1 MRIVAHR
8 RIVVIQ
14 RKLAVCLMVGV
25 FAFAA
30 ASVMTIHTVKGS
42 GKTLDSQ
49 GRRGEFSVDAMKT
62 IHRQEERTKG
72 NFNFTARIGDYLVTL
87 RVEAIDGMGVEEDQG
102 RIGGPAV
109 MRVQRGTETKYFR
122 GRGYFVGISN
132 RHPDEDGDR
141 DVVAVHFVPNVNTD
155 PPFSYEGRVVQ
166 GDVGVS
172 TTKSY

>member
-1 MRIVAHR
+1 M
-8 RIVVIQ
+8 IQ

-42 GKTLDSQ
+42 GKTLDGQ
-49 GRRGEFSVDAMKT
+49 GRRGEFSVDATKI
-62 IHRQEERTKG
+62 IHRHEENRRGK
-72 NFNFTARIGDYLVTL
+72 FDFMARHGDYHIRI
-87 RVEAIDGMGVEEDQG
+87 RVEAIDGMEVLENTG
-102 RIGGPAV
+102 RLGGPAV

-132 RHPDEDGDR
+132 RHQEEEGDR